1 MSVISMSL
9 SVNTQIRKTSI
20 VQFMTDGDVF
30 EPNELIWKANISTDT
45 VKIYNVIYLAY
56 IYICLAYIQ

>member
-9 SVNTQIRKTSI
+9 SVNTQIRKTSM

-45 VKIYNVIYLAY
+45 VKI
-56 IYICLAYIQ
+56 

>member
-1 MSVISMSL
+1 
-9 SVNTQIRKTSI
+9 
-20 VQFMTDGDVF
+20 MTDGDVF